1 MRSLHIIGGAKVQNI
16 SHPAK
21 FHLFLFSPC
30 KISPKA
36 QLYKCNNIKN
46 YSGMKPYLL
55 LIPLLLAF
63 GGCQKEPLTDNG
75 PDKEFTPIV
84 LTKAEEDINAGVNEF
99 GLKLYRSLYN
109 KEKVFISP
117 LSVSLALSM
126 TAYGARGTTEQEMI
140 ATLGFGSA
148 TRDQVGGYY
157 KKMVPSLVDADNRT
171 TLEIANSIWV
181 KDVISL
187 RPDFSNGVKDY
198 FKADIFSRDFST
210 KSLIDE
216 INKWCSDKTHGLI
229 KKAADNLDPSTIM
242 ALVNAL
248 YFNGKWSNEFDKATN
263 GKFTALNSSS
273 VSSKMMSRTGS
284 YKYAA
289 AGGYRMVSVP
299 YGNGAFVMDL
309 ILPEEASADAFNNA
323 VKGLTWGVYSSLIN
337 NEHSAEVCVTMPV
350 FKMEYENELQ
360 DILAAMGMP
369 SAFGGSANFSGITD
383 DTALCI
389 SKVIHK
395 TLVDVDEKGTEA
407 AAVTIVDMKMT
418 SAGPGNTIYF
428 TADRPF
434 IFAIRETSTN
444 SLLFIG
450 NKVN

>member
-1 MRSLHIIGGAKVQNI
+1 
-16 SHPAK
+16 
-21 FHLFLFSPC
+21 
-30 KISPKA
+30 
-36 QLYKCNNIKN
+36 
-46 YSGMKPYLL
+46 MKPYLL
-55 LIPLLLAF
+55 LIPLLLAL
-63 GGCQKEPLTDNG
+63 GGCQKDPLPNNG
-75 PDKEFTPIV
+75 PDKEFSPIV

-109 KEKVFISP
+109 KDKVFISP

-140 ATLGFGSA
+140 ATLGFGNA

-157 KKMVPSLVDADNRT
+157 KKMVPALVEADNRT
-171 TLEIANSIWV
+171 TLEIANSVWV

-187 RPDFSNGVKDY
+187 RQDFSNGVKDY
-198 FKADIFSRDFST
+198 FSTEIFSRNFSSS
-210 KSLIDE
+210 SLIAE

-229 KKAADNLDPSTIM
+229 KKAADNLDPDTVM

-263 GKFTALNSSS
+263 GQFTALNSST

-289 AGGYRMVSVP
+289 ADGYRMVSIP

-309 ILPEEASADAFNNA
+309 ILPSANGADAFDKA
-323 VKGLTWGVYSSLIN
+323 VKGLTWNVYSSLIN
-337 NEHSAEVCVTMPV
+337 NAHSAEVCVTMPV
-350 FKMEYENELQ
+350 FKMEYDAELQ

-383 DTALCI
+383 DAALCI
-389 SKVIHK
+389 SQVIHK

-407 AAVTIVDMKMT
+407 AAVTVVGMIKT
-418 SAGPGNTIYF
+418 SAEPENTIYF

>member
-1 MRSLHIIGGAKVQNI
+1 
-16 SHPAK
+16 
-21 FHLFLFSPC
+21 
-30 KISPKA
+30 
-36 QLYKCNNIKN
+36 
-46 YSGMKPYLL
+46 MKSYIL

-63 GGCQKEPLTDNG
+63 GGCQKDPLPNNG
-75 PDKEFTPIV
+75 PDKEFSPIV

-109 KEKVFISP
+109 KDKVFISP

-140 ATLGFGSA
+140 ATLGFGNA

-157 KKMVPSLVDADNRT
+157 KKMVPALVEADNRT
-171 TLEIANSIWV
+171 TLEIANSVWV

-187 RPDFSNGVKDY
+187 RQDFSNGVKDY
-198 FKADIFSRDFST
+198 FSTEIFSRNFSSS
-210 KSLIDE
+210 SLIAE

-229 KKAADNLDPSTIM
+229 KKAADNLDPDTVM

-263 GKFTALNSSS
+263 GQFTALNSST

-289 AGGYRMVSVP
+289 ADGYRMVSIP

-309 ILPEEASADAFNNA
+309 ILPSANGADAFDKA
-323 VKGLTWGVYSSLIN
+323 VKGLTWDVYSNLISN
-337 NEHSAEVCVTMPV
+337 ARSSEVCVTMPV
-350 FKMEYENELQ
+350 FKMEYDAELQ

-383 DTALCI
+383 DAALCI

>member
-1 MRSLHIIGGAKVQNI
+1 
-16 SHPAK
+16 
-21 FHLFLFSPC
+21 
-30 KISPKA
+30 
-36 QLYKCNNIKN
+36 
-46 YSGMKPYLL
+46 MKPYLL
-55 LIPLLLAF
+55 LIPLLLAL
-63 GGCQKEPLTDNG
+63 GGCQKDPLPNNG
-75 PDKEFTPIV
+75 PDKEFSPIV

-109 KEKVFISP
+109 KDKVFISP

-140 ATLGFGSA
+140 ATLGFGNA

-157 KKMVPSLVDADNRT
+157 KKMVPALVEADNRT
-171 TLEIANSIWV
+171 TLEIANSVWV

-187 RPDFSNGVKDY
+187 RQDFSNGVKDY
-198 FKADIFSRDFST
+198 FSTEIFSRNFSSS
-210 KSLIDE
+210 SLIAE

-229 KKAADNLDPSTIM
+229 KKAADNLDPDTVM

-248 YFNGKWSNEFDKATN
+248 YFNGKWSNEFGKASE
-263 GKFTALNSSS
+263 GQFTALNSST
-273 VSSKMMSRTGS
+273 VPSKMMSRTGS

-289 AGGYRMVSVP
+289 ADGYRMVSIP

-309 ILPEEASADAFNNA
+309 ILPSANGADAFDKA
-323 VKGLTWGVYSSLIN
+323 VKGLTWNVYSSLIN
-337 NEHSAEVCVTMPV
+337 NAHSAEVCVTMPV
-350 FKMEYENELQ
+350 FKMEYDAELQ

-383 DTALCI
+383 DAALCI
-389 SKVIHK
+389 SQVIHK

-407 AAVTIVDMKMT
+407 AAVTVVGLIKT
-418 SAGPGNTIYF
+418 SAEPENTIYF

>member
-1 MRSLHIIGGAKVQNI
+1 
-16 SHPAK
+16 
-21 FHLFLFSPC
+21 
-30 KISPKA
+30 
-36 QLYKCNNIKN
+36 
-46 YSGMKPYLL
+46 MKPYLL
-55 LIPLLLAF
+55 LIPLLLAL
-63 GGCQKEPLTDNG
+63 GGCQKDPLPNNG
-75 PDKEFTPIV
+75 PDKEFSPIV

-109 KEKVFISP
+109 KDKVFISP

-126 TAYGARGTTEQEMI
+126 TAYGARGATEQEMI
-140 ATLGFGSA
+140 ATLGFGNA

-157 KKMVPSLVDADNRT
+157 KKMVPALVEADNRT
-171 TLEIANSIWV
+171 TLEIANSVWV

-187 RPDFSNGVKDY
+187 RQDFSNGVKDY
-198 FKADIFSRDFST
+198 FSTEIFSRNFSSS
-210 KSLIDE
+210 SLIAE

-229 KKAADNLDPSTIM
+229 KKAADNLDPDTVM

-263 GKFTALNSSS
+263 GQFTALNSST

-289 AGGYRMVSVP
+289 ADGYRMVSIP

-309 ILPEEASADAFNNA
+309 ILPSANGADAFDKA
-323 VKGLTWGVYSSLIN
+323 VKGLTWNVYSSLIN
-337 NEHSAEVCVTMPV
+337 NAHSAEVCVTMPV
-350 FKMEYENELQ
+350 FKMEYDAELQ

-383 DTALCI
+383 DAALCI
-389 SKVIHK
+389 SQVIHK

-407 AAVTIVDMKMT
+407 AAVTVVGMIKT
-418 SAGPGNTIYF
+418 SAEPENTIYF

>member
-1 MRSLHIIGGAKVQNI
+1 
-16 SHPAK
+16 
-21 FHLFLFSPC
+21 
-30 KISPKA
+30 
-36 QLYKCNNIKN
+36 
-46 YSGMKPYLL
+46 MKSYIL

-63 GGCQKEPLTDNG
+63 GGCQKDPLPNNG
-75 PDKEFTPIV
+75 PDKEFSPIV

-109 KEKVFISP
+109 KDKVFISP

-140 ATLGFGSA
+140 ATLGFGNA

-157 KKMVPSLVDADNRT
+157 KKMVPALVEADNRT
-171 TLEIANSIWV
+171 TLEIANSVWV

-187 RPDFSNGVKDY
+187 RQDFSNGVKDY
-198 FKADIFSRDFST
+198 FSTEIFSRNFSSS
-210 KSLIDE
+210 SLIAE

-229 KKAADNLDPSTIM
+229 KKAADNLDPDTVM

-263 GKFTALNSSS
+263 GQFTALNSST

-289 AGGYRMVSVP
+289 ADGYRMVSIP

-309 ILPEEASADAFNNA
+309 ILPSANGADAFDKA
-323 VKGLTWGVYSSLIN
+323 VKGLTWNVYSSLIN
-337 NEHSAEVCVTMPV
+337 NAHSAEVCVTMPV
-350 FKMEYENELQ
+350 FKMEYDAELQ

-383 DTALCI
+383 DAALCI
-389 SKVIHK
+389 SQVIHK

-407 AAVTIVDMKMT
+407 AAVTVVGMIKT
-418 SAGPGNTIYF
+418 SAEPENTIYF

>member
-1 MRSLHIIGGAKVQNI
+1 
-16 SHPAK
+16 
-21 FHLFLFSPC
+21 
-30 KISPKA
+30 
-36 QLYKCNNIKN
+36 
-46 YSGMKPYLL
+46 MKPYLL
-55 LIPLLLAF
+55 LIPLLLAL
-63 GGCQKEPLTDNG
+63 GGCQEDPLPNNG
-75 PDKEFTPIV
+75 PDKEFSPIV

-109 KEKVFISP
+109 MDKVFISP

-140 ATLGFGSA
+140 ATLGFGNA

-157 KKMVPSLVDADNRT
+157 KKMVPALVEADNRT
-171 TLEIANSIWV
+171 TLEIANSVWV

-187 RPDFSNGVKDY
+187 RQDFSNGVKDY
-198 FKADIFSRDFST
+198 FSTEIFSRKFSSS
-210 KSLIDE
+210 SLIAE

-229 KKAADNLDPSTIM
+229 KKAADNLDPDTVM

-263 GKFTALNSSS
+263 GQFTALNSST

-289 AGGYRMVSVP
+289 ADGYRMVSIP
-299 YGNGAFVMDL
+299 DGNGAFVMDL
-309 ILPEEASADAFNNA
+309 ILPSANGADAFDKA
-323 VKGLTWGVYSSLIN
+323 VKGLTWNVYSSLIN
-337 NEHSAEVCVTMPV
+337 NARSAEVCVTMPV
-350 FKMEYENELQ
+350 FKMEYDAELQ

-383 DTALCI
+383 DAALCI
-389 SKVIHK
+389 SQVIHK

-407 AAVTIVDMKMT
+407 AAVTVVGMKMT
-418 SAGPGNTIYF
+418 SAGPGNTIDF

-450 NKVN
+450 NKVY